1 MPYTAA
7 TMRVMGLNV
16 GGGNGAA
23 EPLGR
28 LRRAL
33 HALRPA
39 ASAAV
44 AATLDKLAADAE
56 ATLFHEEQSGKAGGD
71 RPALVV
77 LLGGTGTGKSTLANR
92 LCGAADF
99 GEGALTATSFRRT
112 FTAGAVA
119 VARAAADVP
128 ARWLGVPHK
137 VADETP
143 ARGRIDE
150 LLVVEHEGDLSAA
163 ATLVDTPD
171 LDGDAPRH
179 HEQADRAFR
188 WAEAVAFVTTPEKY
202 QMTEL
207 QAYYRLCGRY
217 AVPAAFVMNKVD
229 DLQAADDWRAQ
240 LREFGVDGATVYVV
254 ARDDAGFTPPP
265 ERDLNALRSALIDLP
280 SPTEEERAAGAA
292 ARVADLAGRAA
303 DQVLGPMQA
312 RRRSADQVKARL
324 AALVRPEPGVDV
336 HPMTRSLQ
344 RRLQQQSV
352 LYMMGPGRVIDR
364 VKSVPSLVARL
375 PRSAWDLLTRGSTTV
390 AEPTTA
396 PAAPATAP
404 DFRSELMDAL
414 LLVQSRI
421 GDLMNDAKF
430 AADPDG
436 EAADWRLS
444 PTEAG
449 DIATAELDDLRRWL
463 EERWNGKPRD
473 TRTLQTLVSKL
484 PGGKH
489 LPKLSEAAPYLLT
502 ATCAVTNS
510 LFGPVDQ
517 VIIGGFLLTTWLTEK
532 LSNEVAAKTRDTN
545 KRIERRFNDLCE
557 RQVEVATAYLDRH
570 APGAAQLKELEAA
583 LEALPVGGDAGV

>member
-1 MPYTAA
+1 MLATAFKKMA
-7 TMRVMGLNV
+7 TTGPADGL
-16 GGGNGAA
+16 A
-23 EPLGR
+23 R

-33 HALRPA
+33 TTLRPA
-39 ASAAV
+39 ASAAM
-44 AATLDKLAADAE
+44 AATLDKLASDADA
-56 ATLFHEEQSGKAGGD
+56 TQFHADGARDAERG
-71 RPALVV
+71 RPTLVV

-92 LCGAADF
+92 LCNAADH
-99 GEGALTATSFRRT
+99 GELALTATSFRRT

-119 VARAAADVP
+119 VARDAAAVP
-128 ARWLGVPHK
+128 AKWLGVVHK
-137 VADETP
+137 TATETP
-143 ARGRIDE
+143 ARGTLDE
-150 LLVVEHEGDLSAA
+150 LLVVSHDSALTEG

-171 LDGDAPRH
+171 LDGDTPRH

-188 WAEAVAFVTTPEKY
+188 WAEAVVFVTTPEKY

-207 QAYYRLCGRY
+207 AAYYRLCGRY
-217 AVPAAFVMNKVD
+217 AVPAIYAMNKVD
-229 DLQAADDWRAQ
+229 DLAAADDWRSQ

-254 ARDDAGFTPPP
+254 PRDDAGFTAPP
-265 ERDLNALRSALIDLP
+265 ERDLDALRSAVAALP
-280 SPTEEERAAGAA
+280 LPTQEERRNGAA
-292 ARVADLAGRAA
+292 ARMTDLAGRVA
-303 DQVLGPMQA
+303 DQVLAPLQQ
-312 RRRSADQVKARL
+312 RRRSADAVKGRL

-336 HPMTRSLQ
+336 HSMTRSLQ

-375 PRSAWDLLTRGSTTV
+375 PRSAWDLLTRGSTSV
-390 AEPTTA
+390 PEPT
-396 PAAPATAP
+396 AADPVPVVAP
-404 DFRSELMDAL
+404 DFRSELMDGL
-414 LLVQSRI
+414 LVVQSRI
-421 GDLMNDAKF
+421 SDLMSEAKF
-430 AADPDG
+430 SADPDG
-436 EAADWRLS
+436 ESADWRLS
-444 PTEAG
+444 PTDAG
-449 DIATAELDDLRRWL
+449 DIATAELDELRRWL

-532 LSNEVAAKTRDTN
+532 LSNEVAAKTRETN

-557 RQVEVATAYLDRH
+557 RQVEQATAYLDRH
-570 APGAAQLKELEAA
+570 APSGAQLKELEAA
-583 LEALPVGGDAGV
+583 LDALPVGGEAGV

>member
-1 MPYTAA
+1 MCAL
-7 TMRVMGLNV
+7 GLNLK
-16 GGGNGAA
+16 A
-23 EPLGR
+23 ESTLPDALGR
-28 LRRAL
+28 LRRATL
-33 HALRPA
+33 ALRPGA
-39 ASAAV
+39 TSAV
-44 AATLDKLAADAE
+44 AAALDRLAVDAE
-56 ATLFHEEQSGKAGGD
+56 AAAFHAEQRDAG
-71 RPALVV
+71 RPTLVV

-92 LCGAADF
+92 LCGAADH
-99 GEGALTATSFRRT
+99 GEAALTATSFRRT

-119 VARAAADVP
+119 LAGEDAVP
-128 ARWLGVPHK
+128 PRWLGVPHK
-137 VADETP
+137 TATQTP
-143 ARGRIDE
+143 ARGEIDE
-150 LLVVEHEGDLSAA
+150 LLIVPHDGELTAA

-171 LDGDAPRH
+171 LDGDTPRH

-188 WAEAVAFVTTPEKY
+188 WAEAVVFVTTPEKY

-217 AVPAAFVMNKVD
+217 AISAVYAMNKVD
-229 DLQAADDWRAQ
+229 DLEAADDWRGQ
-240 LREFGVDGATVYVV
+240 LREFGVAEAAVYVV

-265 ERDLNALRSALIDLP
+265 ERGLDALRSAVTELP
-280 SPTEEERAAGAA
+280 RPTPAQRAAGAA
-292 ARVADLAGRAA
+292 ARVADLAGRAQ
-303 DQVLGPMQA
+303 DQILLPLQQ
-312 RRRSADQVKARL
+312 RRRSADGVTRRL

-364 VKSVPSLVARL
+364 VKSVPALVARL
-375 PRSAWDLLTRGSTTV
+375 PRNTWDLLTRGSTTV
-390 AEPTTA
+390 AEPT
-396 PAAPATAP
+396 AAPPAQATAP
-404 DFRSELMDAL
+404 DFRSELMDSL

-421 GDLMNDAKF
+421 GDLMSDAKF
-430 AADPDG
+430 SPDAAA

-449 DIATAELDDLRRWL
+449 DIATAELDELRKWL

-517 VIIGGFLLTTWLTEK
+517 ILIGGFLLTTWLTEK

-570 APGAAQLKELEAA
+570 APSASQLKELEAA
-583 LEALPVGGDAGV
+583 LDALAVEG